1 MILVPLD
8 INKNICISIT
18 IYAIYVYQ
26 TFNIWVWNI
35 CSAKK
40 EVILKRMKACDTE
53 HRNQTQSASKG
64 HIYNSLSSCTSSS
77 RVLIIIIIM
86 IIAIIIMFLLDYD
99 LIQVFK
105 INITSNKS
113 RYLAPTKFT
122 SPLCY
127 SCPKFQTSIKF

>member
-1 MILVPLD
+1 MYIRLLTYESGTSVVP
-8 INKNICISIT
+8 KSE
-18 IYAIYVYQ
+18 
-26 TFNIWVWNI
+26 
-35 CSAKK
+35 
-40 EVILKRMKACDTE
+40 EVLLKRMKACHKE

-105 INITSNKS
+105 INITSNKT
-113 RYLAPTKFT
+113 RYLALTKFT